1 MNPYPSRRLVTV
13 PYPIVPRADPS
24 AFIAIMIV
32 GAILSCLLAP
42 SWLVVRSDGSRAG
55 HNPKLNKHDE
65 SAGNKFVR
73 VAKREALSVLALRH
87 EKR

>member
-1 MNPYPSRRLVTV
+1 
-13 PYPIVPRADPS
+13 
-24 AFIAIMIV
+24 MIV

-42 SWLVVRSDGSRAG
+42 PWLVVRSDGSRAG

-65 SAGNKFVR
+65 SAGNKFLR
-73 VAKREALSVLALRH
+73 VAKREAFSVLALRH